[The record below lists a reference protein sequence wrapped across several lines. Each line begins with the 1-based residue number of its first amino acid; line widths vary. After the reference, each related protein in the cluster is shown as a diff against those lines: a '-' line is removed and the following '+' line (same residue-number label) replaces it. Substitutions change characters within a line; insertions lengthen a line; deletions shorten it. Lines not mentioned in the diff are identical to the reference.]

1 MLVINKMPRAPSAKI
16 GVSQLI
22 TIQMKSIKEYCDA
35 LGLSPN
41 TLLSERRLATR
52 AHRISKDIAHY
63 QSAIASH
70 NLKINCLREAILKLL
85 KEEELI
91 TEFTALKGMILSK
104 KDLVLEEQK
113 LEQDRRIET
122 SLLGNGDWHLNEDDL
137 EFLNSLMPTQEST
150 IGPDIHCSE
159 TLLAMPPPSHVQ
171 TYMFDGSMVLPEPES
186 QERPMKNC
194 QRLISKSPVPNGGPD
209 IYSRKIVLSTTSDPE
224 E

>member
-1 MLVINKMPRAPSAKI
+1 MLVINKMPRAPSAKNWCFTINNYTDEEYQGVLRCLRSISKYFII
-16 GVSQLI
+16 GKEVGDSGTPHLQGYCSLSISHSLSQLKD
-22 TIQMKSIKEYCDA
+22 QLSSRGHFEVAKGGGAHNRVYCSKGNDFVEE
-35 LGLSPN
+35 GSCPGGTEIRTRPKN
-41 TLLSERRLATR
+41 RDQLA
-52 AHRISKDIAHY
+52 
-63 QSAIASH
+63 
-70 NLKINCLREAILKLL
+70 
-85 KEEELI
+85 
-91 TEFTALKGMILSK
+91 
-104 KDLVLEEQK
+104 
-113 LEQDRRIET
+113 
-122 SLLGNGDWHLNEDDL
+122 GNGDWHLNEDDL